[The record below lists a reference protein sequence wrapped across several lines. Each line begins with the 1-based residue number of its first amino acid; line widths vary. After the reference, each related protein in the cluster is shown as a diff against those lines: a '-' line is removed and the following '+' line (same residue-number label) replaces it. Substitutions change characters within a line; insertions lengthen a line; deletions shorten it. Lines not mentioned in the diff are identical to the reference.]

1 MSSQNHSYV
10 VKGKSLNGT
19 GLQLRFKHLH
29 DDSVEG
35 LTHEVYPLQTVQF
48 HPEANPGPLES
59 GYIFDEFIDMIK
71 ANNRRVYAYA

>member
-10 VKGKSLNGT
+10 VQEKSLNGT
-19 GLQLRFKHLH
+19 GLQLRFKNLH

-59 GYIFDEFIDMIK
+59 GYIFDEFIEMIK